1 MYKASTKPNCV
12 NLNLLKMTNWDKL
25 LIRCSC
31 IGKIMTPGKGTVLT
45 EKQASELDRLSGLPQ
60 LTEKQEE
67 TLKMLLAKRD
77 AVPELSDTTKSYLR
91 ELYMYHKYGKET
103 VGGSERSKYTLK
115 GVSVEDNSIKLLSR
129 LHNKLYIKNVDTYYN
144 DYLSGTP
151 DIVVRDSSNIA
162 EKIIDIKSSWDG
174 ASLLSNLGSP
184 LNLHYYYQVQGY
196 MALTGAK
203 QAEVCYC
210 LVSMPDEII
219 NGEKKRIWYIM
230 NPATED
236 NPDYK
241 KAIQKLEDNMTFDE
255 IPEKERIIG
264 FQVER
269 DDDLIQKIYEKVAQ
283 CREWLAEF
291 EKIHLS
297 IND

>member
-1 MYKASTKPNCV
+1 
-12 NLNLLKMTNWDKL
+12 
-25 LIRCSC
+25 
-31 IGKIMTPGKGTVLT
+31 MTPGKGTILT
-45 EKQASELDRLSGLPQ
+45 EKQQSEIDRLLLLPQ
-60 LTEKQEE
+60 RTEKQEE
-67 TLKMLLAKRD
+67 TLQNLLAKKD

-129 LHNKLYIKNVDTYYN
+129 LHNRFYIKNVDTYIN
-144 DYLSGTP
+144 DFLSGTP
-151 DIVVRDSSNIA
+151 DLVIQNSDGIT

-184 LNLHYYYQVQGY
+184 LNQHYYYQVQGY
-196 MALTGAK
+196 MALTGATS
-203 QAEVCYC
+203 AEVCYC

-255 IPEKERIIG
+255 IPEKERIIS
-264 FQVER
+264 FKVER
-269 DDDLIQKIYEKVAQ
+269 DDNLIAKIYQKVAQ